1 MMFMRII
8 LALSLAA
15 FTVAVPTGAAGVGS
29 VLQRG
34 HSGFC
39 LSQFLQSLI
48 DLQLSLLRTRQ

>member
-15 FTVAVPTGAAGVGS
+15 FTVAVPAGAAGVGS

-34 HSGFC
+34 QC
-39 LSQFLQSLI
+39 V
-48 DLQLSLLRTRQ
+48 LLEPIFTMPD